1 MIDLTNK
8 KKNDILYIRK
18 NYTKYT
24 EVGNMNTTQQVNF
37 RADSDFYNLAKNE
50 ILQNGM
56 NVSDVFNATLRKIAT
71 GAINPREF
79 VQSDSVPDDVLKT
92 AFSDLKREIL
102 VGHEAILSG
111 NTTKLSDVR
120 KEFNL
125 D

>member
-1 MIDLTNK
+1 
-8 KKNDILYIRK
+8 
-18 NYTKYT
+18 
-24 EVGNMNTTQQVNF
+24 MNATQQVNF
-37 RADSDFYNLAKNE
+37 RADSNCYNLAKNE

-56 NVSDVFNATLRKIAT
+56 SVSDVFNATLRKIAT

-79 VQSDSVPDDVLKT
+79 VQSDTVPDDVLKT
-92 AFSDLKREIL
+92 AFADLKREIL

>member
-1 MIDLTNK
+1 
-8 KKNDILYIRK
+8 
-18 NYTKYT
+18 
-24 EVGNMNTTQQVNF
+24 MNTTQQVNF

-71 GAINPREF
+71 GAINPKEF
-79 VQSDSVPDDVLKT
+79 VQSDSVLDDVLKT

>member
-1 MIDLTNK
+1 
-8 KKNDILYIRK
+8 
-18 NYTKYT
+18 
-24 EVGNMNTTQQVNF
+24 MNATQQVNF

-56 NVSDVFNATLRKIAT
+56 SVSDVFNATLRKIAT

-79 VQSDSVPDDVLKT
+79 VQSDTVPDDVLKT
-92 AFSDLKREIL
+92 AFADLKREIL
-102 VGHEAILSG
+102 VGHEAILAG